1 MISAGF
7 RTVPDWFAPANK
19 GASVAVGDMTGS
31 GTPDL
36 VVLAVDGG
44 AQPNRGVYRVG
55 HDLDADG
62 NVTAGWSAWQDVP
75 WFSWE
80 NQGAG
85 IAVAD
90 LSGNGQP
97 DIVVMAVDNGLQQN
111 RGVYRV
117 GRDLNAD
124 ANATGGWSDW
134 RDMPGWFSWRTRAA
148 GWPSPTSR
156 ATDSPTSSCLG

>member
-36 VVLAVDGG
+36 IVLAV
-44 AQPNRGVYRVG
+44 
-55 HDLDADG
+55 DADG

-80 NQGAG
+80 NQGG
-85 IAVAD
+85 GVAVAD

-97 DIVVMAVDNGLQQN
+97 DIVVMAVDNGPEQN

-134 RDMPGWFSWRTRAA
+134 RDVPGWF
-148 GWPSPTSR
+148 
-156 ATDSPTSSCLG
+156 